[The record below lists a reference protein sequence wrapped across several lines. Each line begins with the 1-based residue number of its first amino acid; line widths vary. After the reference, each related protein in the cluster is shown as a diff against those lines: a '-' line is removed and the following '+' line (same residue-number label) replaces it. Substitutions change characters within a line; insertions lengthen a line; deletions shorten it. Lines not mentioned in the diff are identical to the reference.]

1 MNQERANRLI
11 TIAVLKK
18 KVAEL
23 EAAEKAAAFEE
34 SDPGD
39 RKYGKVGEGKHA
51 VKIGTVSVT
60 DPTASYRV
68 VDAAAWKG
76 WVREH
81 HPEQIQTIEA
91 VHAAFEKE
99 MLAAG
104 CDDNGEMLPGVD
116 LVQGSPT
123 ITVRTEAHAEDAIAA
138 HLADAGL
145 SWGLALDQ
153 IKGIEQ

>member
-1 MNQERANRLI
+1 MKVTGTAKSSASPAG
-11 TIAVLKK
+11 IA
-18 KVAEL
+18 
-23 EAAEKAAAFEE
+23 
-34 SDPGD
+34 DP
-39 RKYGKVGEGKHA
+39 
-51 VKIGTVSVT
+51 
-60 DPTASYRV
+60 
-68 VDAAAWKG
+68 DAAIATA
-76 WVREH
+76 H

-123 ITVRTEAHAEDAIAA
+123 ITVRTEAHAEEAIAA
-138 HLADAGL
+138 HLADSGL

-153 IKGIEQ
+153 IKGIGQ